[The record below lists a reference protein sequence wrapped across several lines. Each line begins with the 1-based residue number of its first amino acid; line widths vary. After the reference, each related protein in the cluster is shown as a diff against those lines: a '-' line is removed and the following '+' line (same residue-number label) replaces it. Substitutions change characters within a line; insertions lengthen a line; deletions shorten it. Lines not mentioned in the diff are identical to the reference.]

1 MCSSRAPQGR
11 SKTVMMLQY
20 NDNET
25 FVLFLQSLRTYR
37 AVMPVCSANT
47 SCVRPEIKS
56 AFLNCWL
63 FKRVFVKG
71 PPFIFRIARLFVF
84 KKVIEFQTQKGKKK
98 ARHITWRYGIKWL
111 FKGAF
116 IWSDRSRFSISN
128 NSCID
133 SICTTADV
141 TWKIFWTGKVIG
153 VSCRADVWKRF
164 YIIPVIFF

>member
-1 MCSSRAPQGR
+1 MASLMCSSRAPQGR

-98 ARHITWRYGIKWL
+98 RAILH
-111 FKGAF
+111 GAMVL
-116 IWSDRSRFSISN
+116 SDYLKAHSFEV
-128 NSCID
+128 ID
-133 SICTTADV
+133 LDSPSAT
-141 TWKIFWTGKVIG
+141 KV
-153 VSCRADVWKRF
+153 A
-164 YIIPVIFF
+164 